1 MKEENIEKE
10 KSVDY
15 LMSWAKDYLKQQFQQ
30 GVEKGS
36 NLRRKTGKKFRT
48 FILLCFS
55 LIYLVTFIYGVLT
68 GVMYY
73 QGMMMSAIMI
83 MLALCL
89 VASMS
94 FALLALKL
102 R

>member
-1 MKEENIEKE
+1 MEEDEKKKAE
-10 KSVDY
+10 NY
-15 LMSWAKDYLKQQFQQ
+15 LLNWAKDYLKQQFQQ

-36 NLRRKTGKKFRT
+36 EFRRKTGKKFRT

-73 QGMMMSAIMI
+73 QGMMMSAIVI